1 MPCLYE
7 ASEAV
12 IQVDPGGVPAEAD
25 EADFNLWPPKIKK
38 CSICMIMIQY

>member
-25 EADFNLWPPKIKK
+25 EADLNLRPPEIKK
-38 CSICMIMIQY
+38 YSICMIIIQY